1 MGTEVMA
8 TKDMVMAQAT
18 ETVIIVILM
27 AAATIITVMDILII
41 IIIITEAI
49 GMADGM
55 EMGQGQGQVLEVGDK
70 KIGQGGRILL

>member
-18 ETVIIVILM
+18 ETVIIVILI
-27 AAATIITVMDILII
+27 AAATIITVMDIL
-41 IIIITEAI
+41 IIITEAI